1 MVVSSV
7 QILPSFS
14 LMWPKPRADPVSKL
28 IQPSSTPSLS
38 VASSPLAIAQFDG
51 LVLASW
57 LTSMSRTWSRPSI
70 VLMFQVK
77 VTRSRQ

>member
-7 QILPSFS
+7 QIRPFFNR
-14 LMWPKPRADPVSKL
+14 MWPKPRATFVSKL
-28 IQPSSTPSLS
+28 IQPSSRPSAS
-38 VASSPLAIAQFDG
+38 VASSPSATAHLEGFVA
-51 LVLASW
+51 ASW
-57 LTSMSRTWSRPSI
+57 LCSMPRIWSLPSR